1 MEEAYAALYQEFVR
15 LQSLCLKQAAIIQH
29 LSDTIQRQQGLAT
42 APTRNF
48 EKPYQCPEE
57 KSGHRPHPAER
68 HEQEPLREFNAPRI
82 LGSQTGN
89 DLRHIDRGLDKLC
102 LNLDMPDQKQDNHD
116 KTVLHDPL
124 KTAENSAWDDLRRV
138 EQHYNANQTSQRLRR
153 PWSSSFL
160 DSELISQAGGLFM
173 SGVTLQSQV
182 CEFCH
187 AVFPG
192 HTSTRGE
199 FLRHLTTHMT

>member
-15 LQSLCLKQAAIIQH
+15 LQSLCFRQAAIIQH
-29 LSDTIQRQQGLAT
+29 LSDTIQRQQGLAM

-48 EKPYQCPEE
+48 EKPCQYTEE
-57 KSGHRPHPAER
+57 VSGHRPHPAER
-68 HEQEPLREFNAPRI
+68 HEQEPLRDPNGPHI

-89 DLRHIDRGLDKLC
+89 DLSHIGRGLDKLH

-116 KTVLHDPL
+116 K
-124 KTAENSAWDDLRRV
+124 AENSALDELMKV
-138 EQHYNANQTSQRLRR
+138 EQLYYANQTSQRLRR

-160 DSELISQAGGLFM
+160 DSELVSQAGGLFM

-192 HTSTRGE
+192 YTSTRGE
-199 FLRHLTTHMT
+199 FLRHLTTHLT